1 MTGKDDDEHFSLLE
15 AVLKSF
21 KEYGL
26 TIKTSKCHFSNLQ
39 FNTYIGKIIN
49 KDDIQ
54 ASEKKI
60 EAIQKVRVPT
70 DVHN

>member
-15 AVLKSF
+15 AALKSF

-26 TIKTSKCHFSNLQ
+26 TIKTSKCHFSHRN
-39 FNTYIGKIIN
+39 NHN